1 MSLMN
6 KWECSEKSWKKWWL
20 VIEWD
25 CFLNWQI
32 HTSQGEVQ
40 ALAEVSGGGEGS
52 VAVDL
57 NSVTEATLGQDGQI
71 ILTGEDGHGKT
82 VFYRLCTV
90 AGQELLEQWIKQIFK
105 EKKCRK
111 KNNRKEKSWL
121 RIRPPLLSFFLHA
134 ACSDR

>member
-1 MSLMN
+1 MTYYN
-6 KWECSEKSWKKWWL
+6 DFN
-20 VIEWD
+20 VGFFPD
-25 CFLNWQI
+25 QI

-40 ALAEVSGGGEGS
+40 ALAEVTGGGEGS

-90 AGQELLEQWIKQIFK
+90 AGQELLEQWFTNTGSGLPSQLLFCMLPASAPLTNEI
-105 EKKCRK
+105 
-111 KNNRKEKSWL
+111 S
-121 RIRPPLLSFFLHA
+121 IRYWASFNEVQSLLFFVVFLK
-134 ACSDR
+134 